1 MVGHDEL
8 QEAFEE
14 QGYDV
19 TDVTENRS
27 RINVSLREADAPAD
41 ELRGIVHDVVGD
53 GVLGLKVTNES
64 VGGGE
69 VLGTV
74 VSFRDRS

>member
-8 QEAFEE
+8 QEAFET

-19 TDVTENRS
+19 TNVTENRD
-27 RINVSLREADAPAD
+27 RVNVSIREADAAAD
-41 ELRGIVHDVVGD
+41 ELREIVHDVVGD

-64 VGGGE
+64 VDGGE

-74 VSFRDRS
+74 VSFRSRA